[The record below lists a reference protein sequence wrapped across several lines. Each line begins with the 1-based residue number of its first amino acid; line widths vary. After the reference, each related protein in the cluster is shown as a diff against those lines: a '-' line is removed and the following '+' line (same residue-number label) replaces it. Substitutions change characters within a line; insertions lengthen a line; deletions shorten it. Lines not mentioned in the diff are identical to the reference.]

1 MHWVL
6 AGPLWRGILAQMKP
20 TLTTLRDI
28 EVARDALP
36 SVVRRTPVLPLAP
49 EPRDIG
55 HEKLFLKAECLQVTG
70 AYKVRAA
77 FNVIRCL
84 SALERQRGIVLASSG
99 NFAQAFAFA
108 GAQHGVSVVVVMLDQ
123 TSTYKVSATQ
133 KLGAEVVFC
142 GQDALNRQPTV
153 DAIASNRGMTPI
165 DTWEYPPVIAGHGSI
180 GLEVI
185 EDAQGVEQILVP
197 VSSGG
202 VAAGIATA
210 VKLSS
215 PGIRVIGVQPEGA
228 NAYFLSRK
236 AGKPVILSHW
246 DTIADGLS
254 ARFPGTY
261 PFHHLQEYLDDVV
274 LVSEKDIAASFRS
287 LLYRGKLLVE
297 PAGAVAPA
305 AFLSGKVDQDRI
317 TVAAVTGGNVT
328 AETVQTLLSL

>member
-1 MHWVL
+1 
-6 AGPLWRGILAQMKP
+6 MKT
-20 TLTTLRDI
+20 TLTTLDDI
-28 EVARDALP
+28 KGARNALP
-36 SVVRRTPVLPLAP
+36 SVVRRTPILPLAP
-49 EPRDIG
+49 ESCDIG

-84 SALERQRGIVLASSG
+84 SEVERKRGIVLASSG

-108 GAQHGVSVVVVMLDQ
+108 GAQLGVSVVVVMLDQ
-123 TSTYKVSATQ
+123 TSSNKVLATQ
-133 KLGAEVVFC
+133 ELGAEVVFC
-142 GQDALNRQPTV
+142 GRDALNRQPTV
-153 DAIASNRGMTPI
+153 EAIAGDRGITSI

-180 GLEVI
+180 GLEII
-185 EDAQGVEQILVP
+185 EDAPEVEQILVP

-215 PGIRVIGVQPEGA
+215 PRIRIIGVQPEGA

-236 AGKPVILSHW
+236 AGKPVTLNRW

-254 ARFPGTY
+254 ARFPGAY

-297 PAGAVAPA
+297 PAGAVAA
-305 AFLSGKVDQDRI
+305 AGFFSGKVDQDRT

>member
-1 MHWVL
+1 
-6 AGPLWRGILAQMKP
+6 MKSA
-20 TLTTLRDI
+20 LTTLQDI
-28 EVARDALP
+28 EDAREALP
-36 SVVRRTPVLPLAP
+36 SIVRRTPIVPLAP
-49 EPRDIG
+49 ESCDIG

-77 FNVIRCL
+77 FNVLRCL
-84 SALERQRGIVLASSG
+84 SELERKRGIVLASSG
-99 NFAQAFAFA
+99 NFAQAFAVA
-108 GAQHGVSVVVVMLDQ
+108 GAQLGVSVVVVMLDQ
-123 TSTYKVSATQ
+123 TSTYKVTATQ
-133 KLGAEVVFC
+133 ELGAEVVFC
-142 GQDALNRQPTV
+142 GRDALNRQPTV
-153 DAIASNRGMTPI
+153 DAIAGGRDITAI
-165 DTWEYPPVIAGHGSI
+165 DTWEHPSVIAGHGSI

-185 EDAQGVEQILVP
+185 EDAPEVEQILVP

-210 VKLSS
+210 VKLSA
-215 PGIRVIGVQPEGA
+215 PHIRIIGVQPEGA

-236 AGKPVILSHW
+236 AGKPVALSRW

-254 ARFPGTY
+254 ARFPGVY

-287 LLYRGKLLVE
+287 ILFRGKLLVE
-297 PAGAVAPA
+297 PAGAVAA
-305 AFLSGKVDQDRI
+305 GGFFSGKVDRDRT

>member
-1 MHWVL
+1 
-6 AGPLWRGILAQMKP
+6 MKA
-20 TLTTLRDI
+20 TLTTLHDI
-28 EVARDALP
+28 KGARNALP
-36 SVVRRTPVLPLAP
+36 SVVRRTPILPLAP
-49 EPRDIG
+49 ESCDIG

-84 SALERQRGIVLASSG
+84 SEVERKRGIVLASSG

-108 GAQHGVSVVVVMLDQ
+108 GAQLGVSVVVVMLDQ
-123 TSTYKVSATQ
+123 TSSNKVLATQ
-133 KLGAEVVFC
+133 ELGAEVVFC
-142 GQDALNRQPTV
+142 GRDALNRQPTV
-153 DAIASNRGMTPI
+153 EAIAGDRGITSI

-180 GLEVI
+180 GLEII
-185 EDAQGVEQILVP
+185 EDAPEVEQILVP

-215 PGIRVIGVQPEGA
+215 PRIRIIGVQPEGA

-236 AGKPVILSHW
+236 AGKPVTLNRW
-246 DTIADGLS
+246 ETIADGLS
-254 ARFPGTY
+254 ARFPGAY

-297 PAGAVAPA
+297 PAGAVAA
-305 AFLSGKVDQDRI
+305 AGFFSGKVDQDRT

>member
-1 MHWVL
+1 
-6 AGPLWRGILAQMKP
+6 MKSA
-20 TLTTLRDI
+20 LTTLQDI
-28 EVARDALP
+28 EDAREALP
-36 SVVRRTPVLPLAP
+36 SIVRRTPIVPLAP
-49 EPRDIG
+49 ESYDIG

-77 FNVIRCL
+77 FNVLRCL
-84 SALERQRGIVLASSG
+84 SELERKRGIVLASSG
-99 NFAQAFAFA
+99 NFAQAFAVA
-108 GAQHGVSVVVVMLDQ
+108 GAQLGVSVVVVMLDQ
-123 TSTYKVSATQ
+123 TSTYKVTATQ
-133 KLGAEVVFC
+133 ELGAEVVFC
-142 GQDALNRQPTV
+142 GRDALNRQPTV
-153 DAIASNRGMTPI
+153 DAIAGNRDITAI
-165 DTWEYPPVIAGHGSI
+165 DTWEHPSVIAGHGSI

-185 EDAQGVEQILVP
+185 EDAPEVEQILVP

-210 VKLSS
+210 VKLSA
-215 PGIRVIGVQPEGA
+215 PHIRIIGVQPEGA

-236 AGKPVILSHW
+236 AGKPVALSRW

-254 ARFPGTY
+254 ARFPGVY

-287 LLYRGKLLVE
+287 LLFRGKLLVE
-297 PAGAVAPA
+297 PAGAVAAA
-305 AFLSGKVDQDRI
+305 AFFSGKVDRDRT

>member
-1 MHWVL
+1 
-6 AGPLWRGILAQMKP
+6 MKA
-20 TLTTLRDI
+20 TLTTLDDI
-28 EVARDALP
+28 KGARNALP
-36 SVVRRTPVLPLAP
+36 SVVRRTPILPLAP
-49 EPRDIG
+49 ESCDIG

-84 SALERQRGIVLASSG
+84 SEVERKRGIVLASSG

-108 GAQHGVSVVVVMLDQ
+108 GAQLGVSVVVVMLDQ
-123 TSTYKVSATQ
+123 TSSNKVLATQ
-133 KLGAEVVFC
+133 ELGAEVVFC
-142 GQDALNRQPTV
+142 GRDALNRQPTV
-153 DAIASNRGMTPI
+153 EAIAGDRGITSI

-180 GLEVI
+180 GLEII
-185 EDAQGVEQILVP
+185 EDAPEVEQILVP

-215 PGIRVIGVQPEGA
+215 PHIRIIGVQPEGA

-236 AGKPVILSHW
+236 AGKPVTLNHW

-254 ARFPGTY
+254 ARFPGAY

-297 PAGAVAPA
+297 PAGAVAAA
-305 AFLSGKVDQDRI
+305 AFFSGKVDRDRT

>member
-1 MHWVL
+1 
-6 AGPLWRGILAQMKP
+6 MKA
-20 TLTTLRDI
+20 TLTTLHDI
-28 EVARDALP
+28 KGARNALP
-36 SVVRRTPVLPLAP
+36 SVVRRTPILPLAP
-49 EPRDIG
+49 ESCDIG

-84 SALERQRGIVLASSG
+84 SEVERKRGIVLASSG

-108 GAQHGVSVVVVMLDQ
+108 GAQLGVSVVVVMLDQ
-123 TSTYKVSATQ
+123 TSSNKVLATQ
-133 KLGAEVVFC
+133 ELGAEVVFC
-142 GQDALNRQPTV
+142 GRDALNRQPTV
-153 DAIASNRGMTPI
+153 EAIAGDRGITSI

-180 GLEVI
+180 GLEII
-185 EDAQGVEQILVP
+185 EDAPEVEQILVP

-215 PGIRVIGVQPEGA
+215 PRIRIIGVQPEGA

-236 AGKPVILSHW
+236 AGKPVTLNRW
-246 DTIADGLS
+246 ETIADGLS
-254 ARFPGTY
+254 ARFPGAY

-297 PAGAVAPA
+297 PAGAVAAA
-305 AFLSGKVDQDRI
+305 AFFSGKVDQDRT

>member
-1 MHWVL
+1 
-6 AGPLWRGILAQMKP
+6 MKSA
-20 TLTTLRDI
+20 LTTLQDI
-28 EVARDALP
+28 EVAREALP
-36 SVVRRTPVLPLAP
+36 SIVRRTPIVPLAP
-49 EPRDIG
+49 ESCDIG

-77 FNVIRCL
+77 FNVLRCL
-84 SALERQRGIVLASSG
+84 SELERKRGIVLASSG

-108 GAQHGVSVVVVMLDQ
+108 GAQLGVSVVVVMLDQ
-123 TSTYKVSATQ
+123 TSTYKVTATQ
-133 KLGAEVVFC
+133 ELGAEVVFC
-142 GQDALNRQPTV
+142 GRDALNRQPTV
-153 DAIASNRGMTPI
+153 DAIAGDRDITAI
-165 DTWEYPPVIAGHGSI
+165 DTWEHPSVIAGHGSI

-185 EDAQGVEQILVP
+185 EDAPEVEQILVP

-210 VKLSS
+210 VKLSA
-215 PGIRVIGVQPEGA
+215 PHIRIIGVQPEGA

-236 AGKPVILSHW
+236 AGKPVTLSHW

-254 ARFPGTY
+254 ARFPGVY

-287 LLYRGKLLVE
+287 LLFRGKLLVE
-297 PAGAVAPA
+297 PAGAVAAA
-305 AFLSGKVDQDRI
+305 AFFSGKVDRDRT

>member
-1 MHWVL
+1 
-6 AGPLWRGILAQMKP
+6 MKA

-49 EPRDIG
+49 KPCDTGR
-55 HEKLFLKAECLQVTG
+55 EKLFLKAECLQVTG

-77 FNVIRCL
+77 FNVIRSL
-84 SALERQRGIVLASSG
+84 SELERKRGIVLASSG

-108 GAQHGVSVVVVMLDQ
+108 GVQMSVSVVVVMLDQ
-123 TSTYKVSATQ
+123 TSAYKVSATQ
-133 KLGAEVVFC
+133 ELGAEVVFC
-142 GQDALNRQPTV
+142 GRDALNRQPTV
-153 DAIASNRGMTPI
+153 ESIASDRNMTAI
-165 DTWEYPPVIAGHGSI
+165 DTWEYPPVVVGHGSI

-185 EDAQGVEQILVP
+185 EDVPEVRQILVP

-215 PGIRVIGVQPEGA
+215 PGVKVIGVQPEGA
-228 NAYFLSRK
+228 NAYFLSREV
-236 AGKPVILSHW
+236 GRPVTLNRW
-246 DTIADGLS
+246 DSIADGLS

-274 LVSEKDIAASFRS
+274 LVSEKDIGEAFRS

-297 PAGAVAPA
+297 PAGAVAAA
-305 AFLSGKVDQDRI
+305 AFLTGKVDQNCM

-328 AETVQTLLSL
+328 ADTVQTLLSL

>member
-1 MHWVL
+1 
-6 AGPLWRGILAQMKP
+6 MKS
-20 TLTTLRDI
+20 TLTTLQDI
-28 EVARDALP
+28 EDAREALP
-36 SVVRRTPVLPLAP
+36 SIVRRTPIVPLAP
-49 EPRDIG
+49 ESCDIG

-77 FNVIRCL
+77 FNVLRCL
-84 SALERQRGIVLASSG
+84 SELERKRGIVLASSG

-108 GAQHGVSVVVVMLDQ
+108 GAQLGVSVVVVMLDQ
-123 TSTYKVSATQ
+123 TSTYKVTATQ
-133 KLGAEVVFC
+133 ELGAEVVFC
-142 GQDALNRQPTV
+142 GRDALNRQPTV
-153 DAIASNRGMTPI
+153 DAIAGDRDITAI
-165 DTWEYPPVIAGHGSI
+165 DTWEHPSVIAGHGSI

-185 EDAQGVEQILVP
+185 EDAPEVEQILVP

-210 VKLSS
+210 VKLSA
-215 PGIRVIGVQPEGA
+215 PHIRIIGVQPEGA

-236 AGKPVILSHW
+236 AGKPVTLSHW

-254 ARFPGTY
+254 ARFPGVY

-287 LLYRGKLLVE
+287 LLFRGKLLVE
-297 PAGAVAPA
+297 PAGAVAAA
-305 AFLSGKVDQDRI
+305 AFFSGKVDRDRT

>member
-1 MHWVL
+1 
-6 AGPLWRGILAQMKP
+6 MKA
-20 TLTTLRDI
+20 TLTTLDDI
-28 EVARDALP
+28 KGARNALP
-36 SVVRRTPVLPLAP
+36 SVVRRTPILPLAP
-49 EPRDIG
+49 ESCDIG

-84 SALERQRGIVLASSG
+84 SEVERKRGIVLASSG

-108 GAQHGVSVVVVMLDQ
+108 GAQLGVSVVVVMLDQ
-123 TSTYKVSATQ
+123 TSSNKVLATQ
-133 KLGAEVVFC
+133 ELGAEVVFC
-142 GQDALNRQPTV
+142 GRDALNRQPTV
-153 DAIASNRGMTPI
+153 EAIAGNRGITSI

-180 GLEVI
+180 GLEII
-185 EDAQGVEQILVP
+185 EDAPEVEQILVP

-215 PGIRVIGVQPEGA
+215 PRIRVIGVQPEGA

-236 AGKPVILSHW
+236 AGKPVTLNHW

-254 ARFPGTY
+254 ARFPGAY

-297 PAGAVAPA
+297 PAGAVAAA
-305 AFLSGKVDQDRI
+305 AFFSGKVDQDRT

>member
-1 MHWVL
+1 
-6 AGPLWRGILAQMKP
+6 MKI
-20 TLTTLRDI
+20 TLTTLDDI
-28 EVARDALP
+28 KGARNALP
-36 SVVRRTPVLPLAP
+36 SVVRRTPILPLAP
-49 EPRDIG
+49 ESCDIG

-84 SALERQRGIVLASSG
+84 SEVERKRGIVLASSG

-108 GAQHGVSVVVVMLDQ
+108 GAQLGVSVVVVMLDQ
-123 TSTYKVSATQ
+123 TSSNKVLATQ
-133 KLGAEVVFC
+133 ELGAEVVFC
-142 GQDALNRQPTV
+142 GRDALNRQPTV
-153 DAIASNRGMTPI
+153 EAIAGDRGITSI

-180 GLEVI
+180 GLEII
-185 EDAQGVEQILVP
+185 EDAPEVEQILVP

-215 PGIRVIGVQPEGA
+215 PRIRIIGVQPEGA

-236 AGKPVILSHW
+236 AGKPVTLNRW

-254 ARFPGTY
+254 ARFPGAY

-297 PAGAVAPA
+297 PAGAVAAA
-305 AFLSGKVDQDRI
+305 AFFSGKVDQDRT

>member
-1 MHWVL
+1 
-6 AGPLWRGILAQMKP
+6 MKS
-20 TLTTLRDI
+20 TLTTLQDI
-28 EVARDALP
+28 EDAREALP
-36 SVVRRTPVLPLAP
+36 SIVRRTPIVPLAP
-49 EPRDIG
+49 ESCDIG

-77 FNVIRCL
+77 FNVLRCL
-84 SALERQRGIVLASSG
+84 SELERKRGIVLASSG

-108 GAQHGVSVVVVMLDQ
+108 GAQLGVSVVVVMLDQ
-123 TSTYKVSATQ
+123 TSTYKVTATQ
-133 KLGAEVVFC
+133 ELGAEVVFC
-142 GQDALNRQPTV
+142 GRDALNRQPTV
-153 DAIASNRGMTPI
+153 DAIAGDRDITAI
-165 DTWEYPPVIAGHGSI
+165 DTWEHPSVIAGHGSI

-185 EDAQGVEQILVP
+185 EDAPEVEQILVP

-210 VKLSS
+210 VKLSA
-215 PGIRVIGVQPEGA
+215 PHIRIIGVQPEGA

-236 AGKPVILSHW
+236 AGKPVTLSRW

-254 ARFPGTY
+254 ARFPGVY

-287 LLYRGKLLVE
+287 LLFRGKLLVE
-297 PAGAVAPA
+297 PAGAVAAA
-305 AFLSGKVDQDRI
+305 AFFSGKVDRDRT

>member
-1 MHWVL
+1 
-6 AGPLWRGILAQMKP
+6 MKA
-20 TLTTLRDI
+20 TLTTLDDI
-28 EVARDALP
+28 KGARNALP
-36 SVVRRTPVLPLAP
+36 SVVRRTPILPLAP
-49 EPRDIG
+49 ESCDIG

-84 SALERQRGIVLASSG
+84 SEVERKRGIVLASSG

-108 GAQHGVSVVVVMLDQ
+108 GAQLGVSVVVVMLDQ
-123 TSTYKVSATQ
+123 TSSNKVLATQ
-133 KLGAEVVFC
+133 ELGAEVVFC
-142 GQDALNRQPTV
+142 GRDALNRQPTV
-153 DAIASNRGMTPI
+153 EAIAGDRGITSI

-180 GLEVI
+180 GLEII
-185 EDAQGVEQILVP
+185 EDAPEVEQILVP

-215 PGIRVIGVQPEGA
+215 PHIRIIGVQPEGA

-236 AGKPVILSHW
+236 AGKPVTLNHW
-246 DTIADGLS
+246 DTLADGLS
-254 ARFPGTY
+254 ARFPGAY

-297 PAGAVAPA
+297 PAGAVAAA
-305 AFLSGKVDQDRI
+305 AFLSGKVDQDRT

-328 AETVQTLLSL
+328 EETVQPLLSL

>member
-1 MHWVL
+1 
-6 AGPLWRGILAQMKP
+6 MKSA
-20 TLTTLRDI
+20 LTTLQDI
-28 EVARDALP
+28 EDAREALP
-36 SVVRRTPVLPLAP
+36 SIVRRTPIVPLAP
-49 EPRDIG
+49 ESCDIG

-77 FNVIRCL
+77 FNVLRCL
-84 SALERQRGIVLASSG
+84 SELERKRGIVLASSG
-99 NFAQAFAFA
+99 NFAQAFAVA
-108 GAQHGVSVVVVMLDQ
+108 GAQLGVSVVVVMLDQ
-123 TSTYKVSATQ
+123 TSTYKVTATQ
-133 KLGAEVVFC
+133 ELGAEVVFC
-142 GQDALNRQPTV
+142 GRDALNRQPTV
-153 DAIASNRGMTPI
+153 DAIAGDRDITAI
-165 DTWEYPPVIAGHGSI
+165 DTWEHPSVIAGHGSI

-185 EDAQGVEQILVP
+185 EDAPEVEQILVP

-210 VKLSS
+210 VKLSA
-215 PGIRVIGVQPEGA
+215 PHIRIIGVQPEGA

-236 AGKPVILSHW
+236 AGKPVALSRW

-254 ARFPGTY
+254 ARFPGVY

-297 PAGAVAPA
+297 PAGAVAAA
-305 AFLSGKVDQDRI
+305 AFFSGKVDRDRT

>member
-1 MHWVL
+1 
-6 AGPLWRGILAQMKP
+6 MKSA
-20 TLTTLRDI
+20 LTTLQDI
-28 EVARDALP
+28 EVAREALP
-36 SVVRRTPVLPLAP
+36 SIVRRTPIVPLAP
-49 EPRDIG
+49 ESCDIG

-77 FNVIRCL
+77 FNVLRCL
-84 SALERQRGIVLASSG
+84 SELERKRGIVLASSG

-108 GAQHGVSVVVVMLDQ
+108 GAQLGVSVVVVMLDQ
-123 TSTYKVSATQ
+123 TSTYKVTATQ
-133 KLGAEVVFC
+133 ELGAEVVFC
-142 GQDALNRQPTV
+142 GRDALNRQPTV
-153 DAIASNRGMTPI
+153 DAIAGDRDITAI
-165 DTWEYPPVIAGHGSI
+165 DTWEHPSVIAGHGSI

-185 EDAQGVEQILVP
+185 EDAPEVEQILVP

-210 VKLSS
+210 VKLSA
-215 PGIRVIGVQPEGA
+215 PHIRIIGVQPEGA

-236 AGKPVILSHW
+236 AGKPVTLSRW

-254 ARFPGTY
+254 ARFPGVY

-287 LLYRGKLLVE
+287 LLFRGKLLVE
-297 PAGAVAPA
+297 PAGAVAAA
-305 AFLSGKVDQDRI
+305 AFFSGKVDRDRA

>member
-1 MHWVL
+1 V
-6 AGPLWRGILAQMKP
+6 
-20 TLTTLRDI
+20 
-28 EVARDALP
+28 
-36 SVVRRTPVLPLAP
+36 
-49 EPRDIG
+49 
-55 HEKLFLKAECLQVTG
+55 
-70 AYKVRAA
+70 
-77 FNVIRCL
+77 
-84 SALERQRGIVLASSG
+84 ERKRGIVLASSG

-108 GAQHGVSVVVVMLDQ
+108 GAQLGVSVVVVMLDQ
-123 TSTYKVSATQ
+123 TSSNKVLATQ
-133 KLGAEVVFC
+133 ELGAEVVFC
-142 GQDALNRQPTV
+142 GRDALNRQPTV
-153 DAIASNRGMTPI
+153 EAIAGDRGITSI

-180 GLEVI
+180 GLEII
-185 EDAQGVEQILVP
+185 EDAPEVEQILVP

-215 PGIRVIGVQPEGA
+215 PRIRIIGVQPEGA

-236 AGKPVILSHW
+236 AGKPVTLNHW

-254 ARFPGTY
+254 ARFPGAY

-297 PAGAVAPA
+297 PAGAVAAA
-305 AFLSGKVDQDRI
+305 AFLSGKVDQDRT

>member
-1 MHWVL
+1 
-6 AGPLWRGILAQMKP
+6 MKSA
-20 TLTTLRDI
+20 LTTLQDI
-28 EVARDALP
+28 EDAREALP
-36 SVVRRTPVLPLAP
+36 SIVRRTPIVPLAP
-49 EPRDIG
+49 ESCDIG

-77 FNVIRCL
+77 FNVLRCL
-84 SALERQRGIVLASSG
+84 SELERKRGIVLASSG

-108 GAQHGVSVVVVMLDQ
+108 GALLGVSVVVVMLDQ
-123 TSTYKVSATQ
+123 TSTYKVTATQ
-133 KLGAEVVFC
+133 ELGAEVVFC
-142 GQDALNRQPTV
+142 GRDALNRQPTV
-153 DAIASNRGMTPI
+153 DAIAGDRDITAI
-165 DTWEYPPVIAGHGSI
+165 DTWEHPSVIAGHGSI

-185 EDAQGVEQILVP
+185 EDAPEVEQILVP

-210 VKLSS
+210 VKLSA
-215 PGIRVIGVQPEGA
+215 PHIRIIGVQPEGA

-236 AGKPVILSHW
+236 AGKPVALSRW

-254 ARFPGTY
+254 ARFPGVY

-287 LLYRGKLLVE
+287 LLFRGKLLVE
-297 PAGAVAPA
+297 PAGAVAAA
-305 AFLSGKVDQDRI
+305 AFFSGKVDRDRT

>member
-1 MHWVL
+1 
-6 AGPLWRGILAQMKP
+6 MKSA
-20 TLTTLRDI
+20 LTTLQDI
-28 EVARDALP
+28 EDAREALP
-36 SVVRRTPVLPLAP
+36 SIVRRTPIVPLAP
-49 EPRDIG
+49 ESCDIG

-77 FNVIRCL
+77 FNVLRCL
-84 SALERQRGIVLASSG
+84 SELERKRGIVLASSG
-99 NFAQAFAFA
+99 NFAQAFAAA
-108 GAQHGVSVVVVMLDQ
+108 GAQLGVSVVVVMLDQ
-123 TSTYKVSATQ
+123 TSTYKVTATQ
-133 KLGAEVVFC
+133 ELGAEVVFC
-142 GQDALNRQPTV
+142 GRDALNRQPTV
-153 DAIASNRGMTPI
+153 DAIAGDRDITAI
-165 DTWEYPPVIAGHGSI
+165 DTWEHPSVIAGHGSI

-185 EDAQGVEQILVP
+185 EDAPEVEQILVP

-210 VKLSS
+210 VKLSA
-215 PGIRVIGVQPEGA
+215 PHIRIIGVQPEGA

-236 AGKPVILSHW
+236 AGKPVTLSRW

-254 ARFPGTY
+254 ARFPGVY

-297 PAGAVAPA
+297 PAGAVAAA
-305 AFLSGKVDQDRI
+305 AFFSGKVDQDRT

>member
-1 MHWVL
+1 
-6 AGPLWRGILAQMKP
+6 MKA
-20 TLTTLRDI
+20 TLTTLDDI
-28 EVARDALP
+28 KGARNALP
-36 SVVRRTPVLPLAP
+36 SVVRRTPILPLAP
-49 EPRDIG
+49 ESCDIG

-84 SALERQRGIVLASSG
+84 SEVERKRGIVLASSG

-108 GAQHGVSVVVVMLDQ
+108 GAQLGVSVVVVMLDQ
-123 TSTYKVSATQ
+123 TSSNKVLATQ
-133 KLGAEVVFC
+133 ELGAEVVFC
-142 GQDALNRQPTV
+142 GRDALNRQPTV
-153 DAIASNRGMTPI
+153 EAIAGDRGITSI

-180 GLEVI
+180 GLEII
-185 EDAQGVEQILVP
+185 EDAPEVEQILVP

-215 PGIRVIGVQPEGA
+215 PHIRIIGVQPEGA

-236 AGKPVILSHW
+236 AGKPVTLNHW

-254 ARFPGTY
+254 ARFPGVY

-297 PAGAVAPA
+297 PAGAVAAA
-305 AFLSGKVDQDRI
+305 AFFSGKVDQDRT

>member
-1 MHWVL
+1 
-6 AGPLWRGILAQMKP
+6 MKA
-20 TLTTLRDI
+20 TLTTLDDI
-28 EVARDALP
+28 KGARNALP
-36 SVVRRTPVLPLAP
+36 SVVRRTPILPLAP
-49 EPRDIG
+49 ESCDIG

-84 SALERQRGIVLASSG
+84 SEVERKRGIVLASSG

-108 GAQHGVSVVVVMLDQ
+108 GAQLGVSVVVVMLDQ
-123 TSTYKVSATQ
+123 TSSNKVLATQ
-133 KLGAEVVFC
+133 ELGAEVVFC
-142 GQDALNRQPTV
+142 GRDALNRQPTV
-153 DAIASNRGMTPI
+153 EAIAGDRGITSI

-180 GLEVI
+180 GLEMI
-185 EDAQGVEQILVP
+185 EDAPEVEQILVP

-215 PGIRVIGVQPEGA
+215 PHIRIIGVQPEGA

-236 AGKPVILSHW
+236 AGKPVTLNHW

-254 ARFPGTY
+254 ARFPGVY

-297 PAGAVAPA
+297 PAGAVAAA
-305 AFLSGKVDQDRI
+305 AFFSGKVDQDRT

>member
-1 MHWVL
+1 
-6 AGPLWRGILAQMKP
+6 MKS
-20 TLTTLRDI
+20 TLTTLQDI
-28 EVARDALP
+28 EDAREALP
-36 SVVRRTPVLPLAP
+36 SIVRRTPIVPLAP
-49 EPRDIG
+49 ESCDIG

-77 FNVIRCL
+77 FNVLRCL
-84 SALERQRGIVLASSG
+84 SELERKRGIVLASSG

-108 GAQHGVSVVVVMLDQ
+108 GAQLGVSVVVVMLDQ
-123 TSTYKVSATQ
+123 TSTYKVTATQ
-133 KLGAEVVFC
+133 ELGAEVVFC
-142 GQDALNRQPTV
+142 GRDALNRQPTV
-153 DAIASNRGMTPI
+153 DAIAGDRDITAI
-165 DTWEYPPVIAGHGSI
+165 DTWEHPSVIAGHGSI

-185 EDAQGVEQILVP
+185 EDAPEVEQILVP

-210 VKLSS
+210 VKLSA
-215 PGIRVIGVQPEGA
+215 PHIRIIGVQPEGA

-236 AGKPVILSHW
+236 AGKPVTLSRW

-254 ARFPGTY
+254 ARFPGVY

-287 LLYRGKLLVE
+287 LLFRGKLLVE
-297 PAGAVAPA
+297 PAGAVAAA
-305 AFLSGKVDQDRI
+305 AFFSGKVDRDRA

>member
-1 MHWVL
+1 
-6 AGPLWRGILAQMKP
+6 MKSA
-20 TLTTLRDI
+20 LTTLQDI
-28 EVARDALP
+28 EDAREALP
-36 SVVRRTPVLPLAP
+36 SIVRRTPIVPLAP
-49 EPRDIG
+49 ESCDIG

-77 FNVIRCL
+77 FNVLRCL
-84 SALERQRGIVLASSG
+84 SELERKRGIVLASSG
-99 NFAQAFAFA
+99 NFAQAFAAA
-108 GAQHGVSVVVVMLDQ
+108 GAQLGVSVVVVMLDQ
-123 TSTYKVSATQ
+123 TSTYKVTATQ
-133 KLGAEVVFC
+133 ELGAEVVFC
-142 GQDALNRQPTV
+142 GRDALNRQPTV
-153 DAIASNRGMTPI
+153 DAIAGDRDITAI
-165 DTWEYPPVIAGHGSI
+165 DTWEHPSVIAGHGSI

-185 EDAQGVEQILVP
+185 EDAPEVEQILVP

-210 VKLSS
+210 VKLSA
-215 PGIRVIGVQPEGA
+215 PHIRIIGVQPEGA

-236 AGKPVILSHW
+236 AGKPVTLSRW

-254 ARFPGTY
+254 ARFPGVY

-287 LLYRGKLLVE
+287 LLFRGKLLVE
-297 PAGAVAPA
+297 PAGAVAAA
-305 AFLSGKVDQDRI
+305 AFFSGKVDRDRA

>member
-1 MHWVL
+1 
-6 AGPLWRGILAQMKP
+6 MKA
-20 TLTTLRDI
+20 TLTTLDDI
-28 EVARDALP
+28 KGARNALP
-36 SVVRRTPVLPLAP
+36 SVVRRTPILPLAP
-49 EPRDIG
+49 ESCDIG

-84 SALERQRGIVLASSG
+84 SEVERKRGIVLASSG

-108 GAQHGVSVVVVMLDQ
+108 GAQLGVSIVVVMLDQ
-123 TSTYKVSATQ
+123 TSSNKVLATQ
-133 KLGAEVVFC
+133 ELGAEVVFC
-142 GQDALNRQPTV
+142 GRDALNRQPTV
-153 DAIASNRGMTPI
+153 EAIAGDRGITSI

-180 GLEVI
+180 GLEII
-185 EDAQGVEQILVP
+185 EDAPEVEQILVP

-215 PGIRVIGVQPEGA
+215 PHIRIIGVQPEGA

-236 AGKPVILSHW
+236 AGKPVTLNHW

-254 ARFPGTY
+254 ARFPGAY

-297 PAGAVAPA
+297 PAGAVAAA
-305 AFLSGKVDQDRI
+305 AFFSGKVDQDRT

>member
-1 MHWVL
+1 
-6 AGPLWRGILAQMKP
+6 MKA
-20 TLTTLRDI
+20 TLTTLDDI
-28 EVARDALP
+28 KGARNALP
-36 SVVRRTPVLPLAP
+36 SVVRRTPILPLAP
-49 EPRDIG
+49 ESCDIG

-84 SALERQRGIVLASSG
+84 SEVERKRGIVLASSG

-108 GAQHGVSVVVVMLDQ
+108 GAQLGVSVVVVMLDQ
-123 TSTYKVSATQ
+123 TSSNKVLATQ
-133 KLGAEVVFC
+133 ELGAEVVFC
-142 GQDALNRQPTV
+142 GRDALNRQPTV
-153 DAIASNRGMTPI
+153 EAIAGDRGITSI

-180 GLEVI
+180 GLEII
-185 EDAQGVEQILVP
+185 EDAPEVEQILVP

-215 PGIRVIGVQPEGA
+215 PHIRIIGVQPEGA

-236 AGKPVILSHW
+236 AGKPVTLNHW

-254 ARFPGTY
+254 ARFPGAY

-297 PAGAVAPA
+297 PAGAVAA
-305 AFLSGKVDQDRI
+305 TAFFSGKVDQDRT

>member
-1 MHWVL
+1 
-6 AGPLWRGILAQMKP
+6 MKA
-20 TLTTLRDI
+20 TLTTLDDI
-28 EVARDALP
+28 KGARNALP
-36 SVVRRTPVLPLAP
+36 SVVRRTPILPLAP
-49 EPRDIG
+49 ESCDIG

-84 SALERQRGIVLASSG
+84 SEVERKRGIVLASSG

-108 GAQHGVSVVVVMLDQ
+108 GAQLGVSVVVVMLDQ
-123 TSTYKVSATQ
+123 TSSNKVLATQ
-133 KLGAEVVFC
+133 ELGAEVVFC
-142 GQDALNRQPTV
+142 GRDALNRQPTV
-153 DAIASNRGMTPI
+153 EVIAGDRGITSI

-180 GLEVI
+180 GLEII
-185 EDAQGVEQILVP
+185 EDAPEVEQILVP

-215 PGIRVIGVQPEGA
+215 PHIRIIGVQPEGA

-236 AGKPVILSHW
+236 AGKPVTLNHW

-254 ARFPGTY
+254 ARFPGAY

-297 PAGAVAPA
+297 PAGAVAAA
-305 AFLSGKVDQDRI
+305 AFFSGKVDQDRT

>member
-1 MHWVL
+1 
-6 AGPLWRGILAQMKP
+6 MKA
-20 TLTTLRDI
+20 TLTTLHEI
-28 EVARDALP
+28 KGARNALP
-36 SVVRRTPVLPLAP
+36 SVVRRTPILPLAP
-49 EPRDIG
+49 ESCDIG

-84 SALERQRGIVLASSG
+84 SEVERKRGIVLASSG

-108 GAQHGVSVVVVMLDQ
+108 GAQLGVSVVVVMLDQ
-123 TSTYKVSATQ
+123 TSSNKVLATQ
-133 KLGAEVVFC
+133 ELGAEVVFC
-142 GQDALNRQPTV
+142 GRDALNRQPTV
-153 DAIASNRGMTPI
+153 EAIAGDRGITSI

-180 GLEVI
+180 GLEII
-185 EDAQGVEQILVP
+185 EDAPEVEQILVP

-215 PGIRVIGVQPEGA
+215 PHIRIIGVQPEGA

-236 AGKPVILSHW
+236 AGKPVTLNHW

-254 ARFPGTY
+254 ARFPGAY

-297 PAGAVAPA
+297 PAGAVAAA
-305 AFLSGKVDQDRI
+305 AFFSGKVGQDRT

>member
-1 MHWVL
+1 
-6 AGPLWRGILAQMKP
+6 MKT
-20 TLTTLRDI
+20 TLTTLDDI
-28 EVARDALP
+28 KGARNALP
-36 SVVRRTPVLPLAP
+36 SVVRRTPTLPLAP
-49 EPRDIG
+49 ESCDIG

-84 SALERQRGIVLASSG
+84 SEVERKRGIVLASSG

-108 GAQHGVSVVVVMLDQ
+108 GAQLGVSVVVVMLDQ
-123 TSTYKVSATQ
+123 TSSNKVLATQ
-133 KLGAEVVFC
+133 ELGAEVVFC
-142 GQDALNRQPTV
+142 GRDALNRQPTV
-153 DAIASNRGMTPI
+153 EAIAGDRGITSI

-180 GLEVI
+180 GLEII
-185 EDAQGVEQILVP
+185 EDAPEVEQILVP

-215 PGIRVIGVQPEGA
+215 PRIRIIGVQPEGA

-236 AGKPVILSHW
+236 AGKPVTLNHW

-254 ARFPGTY
+254 ARFPGVY

-297 PAGAVAPA
+297 PAGAVAAA
-305 AFLSGKVDQDRI
+305 AFFSGKVDQDRT

>member
-1 MHWVL
+1 
-6 AGPLWRGILAQMKP
+6 MKT
-20 TLTTLRDI
+20 TLTTLDDI
-28 EVARDALP
+28 KGARNALP
-36 SVVRRTPVLPLAP
+36 SVVRRTPILPLAP
-49 EPRDIG
+49 ESCDIG

-84 SALERQRGIVLASSG
+84 SEVERKRGIVLASSG

-108 GAQHGVSVVVVMLDQ
+108 GAQLGVSVVVVMLDQ
-123 TSTYKVSATQ
+123 TSSNKVLATQ
-133 KLGAEVVFC
+133 ELGAEVVFC
-142 GQDALNRQPTV
+142 GRDALNRQPTV
-153 DAIASNRGMTPI
+153 EAIAGDRGITSI

-180 GLEVI
+180 GLEII
-185 EDAQGVEQILVP
+185 EDAPEVEQILVP

-215 PGIRVIGVQPEGA
+215 PRIRIIGVQPEGA

-236 AGKPVILSHW
+236 AGKPVTLNRW
-246 DTIADGLS
+246 ETIADGLS
-254 ARFPGTY
+254 ARFPGAY

-297 PAGAVAPA
+297 PAGAVAAA
-305 AFLSGKVDQDRI
+305 AFFSGKVDQDRT

>member
-1 MHWVL
+1 
-6 AGPLWRGILAQMKP
+6 MKS
-20 TLTTLRDI
+20 TLTTLQDI
-28 EVARDALP
+28 EDAREALP
-36 SVVRRTPVLPLAP
+36 SIVRRTPIVPLAP
-49 EPRDIG
+49 ESCDIG

-77 FNVIRCL
+77 FNVLRCL
-84 SALERQRGIVLASSG
+84 SELERKRGIVLASSG
-99 NFAQAFAFA
+99 NFAQAFAVA
-108 GAQHGVSVVVVMLDQ
+108 GAQLGVSVVVVMLDQ
-123 TSTYKVSATQ
+123 TSTYKVTATQ
-133 KLGAEVVFC
+133 ELGAEVVFC
-142 GQDALNRQPTV
+142 GRDALNRQPTV
-153 DAIASNRGMTPI
+153 DAIAGDRDITAI
-165 DTWEYPPVIAGHGSI
+165 DTWEHPSVIAGHGSI

-185 EDAQGVEQILVP
+185 EDAPEVEQILVP

-210 VKLSS
+210 VKLSARH
-215 PGIRVIGVQPEGA
+215 IRIIGVQPEGA

-236 AGKPVILSHW
+236 AGKPVTLSRW

-254 ARFPGTY
+254 ARFPGVY

-287 LLYRGKLLVE
+287 LLFRGKLLVE
-297 PAGAVAPA
+297 PAGAVAAA
-305 AFLSGKVDQDRI
+305 AFFSGKVDRDRT